1 MFYSTP
7 QWKFVT
13 STICRVEKGCALS
26 NLAEFLTQFMDQAK
40 QTIGPDSFDSVGS
53 MIACADR
60 VGKATLKDLSAWE
73 RKRAVVIQMPKR
85 RRRAKR

>member
-1 MFYSTP
+1 
-7 QWKFVT
+7 
-13 STICRVEKGCALS
+13 
-26 NLAEFLTQFMDQAK
+26 MDQAK

-73 RKRAVVIQMPKR
+73 RKRAVVIQMPKQR
-85 RRRAKR
+85 RRSKK